1 MMFEFCFCASLL
13 SVRNQSNTSVLFNLF
28 EKNRGMNKE
37 TGIRSIYCFVQI
49 QFG

>member
-13 SVRNQSNTSVLFNLF
+13 SVKNQSNNYILFNLS
-28 EKNRGMNKE
+28 EKNKGMNKE
-37 TGIRSIYCFVQI
+37 TGIRGIYGFVQV

>member
-1 MMFEFCFCASLL
+1 MMFEFCFCDSLF
-13 SVRNQSNTSVLFNLF
+13 SVRNQSNTSILFNLF